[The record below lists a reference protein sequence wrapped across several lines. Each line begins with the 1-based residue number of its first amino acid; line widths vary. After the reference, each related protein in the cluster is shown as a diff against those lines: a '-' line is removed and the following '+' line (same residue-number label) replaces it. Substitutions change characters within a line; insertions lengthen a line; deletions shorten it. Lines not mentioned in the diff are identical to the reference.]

1 MDKKTINVAV
11 LSQEFTQLIKD
22 DNSHIIYLDEINI
35 SLTSFLQIF
44 FPFGNNFAINK
55 SILNNSNNNIYFPLI
70 SLQSQHRKIDKLPF
84 YLFETILTNI
94 ETDLKMSRECFT
106 EDSLIKFRSEFE
118 SIQSILDL
126 NTCTLASSLTWTMI
140 QKIID
145 DYPYDDQIVL
155 VINIVFKTPTEGV
168 KDNILKIQYAIK

>member
-1 MDKKTINVAV
+1 MDKKTIDVAV
-11 LSQEFTQLIKD
+11 LSQEFTELIKD

-44 FPFGNNFAINK
+44 FPFGNIFAINK
-55 SILNNSNNNIYFPLI
+55 SILNNNIYFPYI
-70 SLQSQHRKIDKLPF
+70 SLQSQHRRIDNLPF

-106 EDSLIKFRSEFE
+106 DDSLIKLRSEFE
-118 SIQSILDL
+118 SIHSILDL
-126 NTCTLASSLTWTMI
+126 NSCTLSSALTWTMI

-168 KDNILKIQYAIK
+168 KDNILKIQYAINK